1 MVQRTMIRFVICYFC
16 LLTLFFMQTDS
27 RRASGRNRAMH
38 IVFTE
43 VLCYNKV
50 KFKYGFGGKDVLD
63 KLEFV
68 IELIYIGGIINARFF
83 RSINK

>member
-1 MVQRTMIRFVICYFC
+1 MKKVKEAIAAAPVET
-16 LLTLFFMQTDS
+16 
-27 RRASGRNRAMH
+27 NRAMH
-38 IVFTE
+38 IVFIE
-43 VLCYNKV
+43 ALCYNKV

-83 RSINK
+83 RSINKRE